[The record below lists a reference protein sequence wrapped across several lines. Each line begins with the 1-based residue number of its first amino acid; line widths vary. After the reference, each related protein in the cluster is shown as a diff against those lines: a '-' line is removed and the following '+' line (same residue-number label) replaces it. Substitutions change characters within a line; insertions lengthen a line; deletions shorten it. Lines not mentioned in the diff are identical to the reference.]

1 MENIRIYCKNRAE
14 YYNCKP
20 GCQLIE
26 LARQIGH
33 THNTDKKGNTYPIL
47 AAYVDYQLKE
57 LGYNIYM
64 AHSIEFIDI
73 THPDG
78 RRTFNR
84 SLSFLLQAA
93 VNDIYKGKYKLILDY
108 SLPNGLYGELH
119 KWDVTA
125 DDIRNFI
132 AEGAKYKANSP
143 KVSEIVPVDEND
155 IKRLKKRMEELIQAD
170 IPFIKTKAS
179 NDEAVRIFLE
189 NGQLEKARLCKT
201 LGCFFNSVYHLEGHT
216 DTFYGPLLYS
226 TGAIEKFDLVKYN
239 NGFCLQSPNPFPP
252 YELPEVKYQEK
263 LYDIFKENGNWCRIL
278 GVKDIGTVNMAVQ
291 SGYTSQMI
299 QIAEA
304 LHERKYGAIADM
316 IYARKERVKLVL
328 IAGPSSSGKTTT
340 SKRIALHLRVL
351 GLTPVVIAMDNYYV
365 NREDTPLDED
375 GKYDF
380 ESIHAM
386 DLELLNKQLNQL
398 FNGEEIELPKF
409 NFAEGKRFYDGE
421 KIKLGP
427 TDILIMEGIH
437 ALNPE
442 LTEDIE
448 NDKKFKVYASALTP
462 LSIDENNY
470 ISTTDNRMLRRMVR
484 DNNFRGTSAEETILR
499 WQSVRNGEYKNIF
512 PYQENADA
520 MFNSS
525 LIYELP
531 LLKTYAEPLLR
542 RIAPTSPAYAESLRL
557 LKFLSYIVGM
567 DNNEQ
572 NGIPPTS
579 VLREFIGN
587 STFSY

>member
-1 MENIRIYCKNRAE
+1 MENIRIYCKNTGE
-14 YYNCKP
+14 YHSCTP
-20 GCQLIE
+20 GCELIE
-26 LARQIGH
+26 LAQQIGY
-33 THNTDKKGNTYPIL
+33 THNGDKQGNRYPIL
-47 AAYVDYQLKE
+47 AAYVDNQLKE
-57 LGYNIYM
+57 LGFKIYM
-64 AHSIEFIDI
+64 AHSIEFLSIS
-73 THPDG
+73 HPDG
-78 RRTFNR
+78 RRTYNR
-84 SLSFLLQAA
+84 SLCFLLQAA
-93 VNDIYKGKYKLILDY
+93 VNEIYQGKYKLVLDY
-108 SLPNGLYGELH
+108 ALPNGLYGELT
-119 KWDVTA
+119 KQEVTKE
-125 DDIRNFI
+125 DIKNFI
-132 AEGAKYKANSP
+132 AQGATYKAKSP
-143 KVSEIVPVDEND
+143 KVPEIVPVDVND
-155 IKRLKKRMEELIQAD
+155 IKSLKKRMEELIQANL
-170 IPFIKTKAS
+170 PLVKSKAS
-179 NDEAVRIFLE
+179 NDEAVRVFLE

-201 LGCFFNSVYHLEGHT
+201 LGCFFNTIYHLNGHT

-226 TGAIEKFDLVKYN
+226 TGAIENFDLVKYN
-239 NGFCLQSPNPFPP
+239 NGFCLQYPNPFPP
-252 YELPEVKYQEK
+252 YALPEVKYQEK

-291 SGYTSQMI
+291 NGYTSQMI
-299 QIAEA
+299 QVAEA

-316 IYARKERVKLVL
+316 IYLRKERIKLIL

-340 SKRIALHLRVL
+340 SKRIALQLKVL
-351 GLTPVVIAMDNYYV
+351 GLNPVVVAMDNYFV
-365 NREDTPLDED
+365 NRENTPKDEE
-375 GKYDF
+375 GNYDF
-380 ESIHAM
+380 ESIYAM
-386 DLELLNKQLNQL
+386 DLDLLNKQLNQL

-421 KIKLGP
+421 KIKMEEN
-427 TDILIMEGIH
+427 DILIMEGIH
-437 ALNPE
+437 ALNPQ
-442 LTEDIE
+442 LTEEID
-448 NDKKFKVYASALTP
+448 NDKKFKIYASALTP

-499 WQSVRNGEYKNIF
+499 WPSVRNGEYKNIF
-512 PYQENADA
+512 PYQENADV

-542 RIAPTSPAYAESLRL
+542 RIPPTSSAFPESLRL

-567 DNNEQ
+567 NNTEQ